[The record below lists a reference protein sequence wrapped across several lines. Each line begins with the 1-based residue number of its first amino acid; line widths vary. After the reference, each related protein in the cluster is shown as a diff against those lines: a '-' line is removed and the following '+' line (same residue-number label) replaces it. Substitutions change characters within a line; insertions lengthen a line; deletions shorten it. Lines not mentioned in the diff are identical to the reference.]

1 MRLKVLMP
9 KEVLLDEEVSKVT
22 AEAPNGEFCLL
33 PKHIDFVSALAPGV
47 LSYVSGG
54 KEFFVAVDGGVL
66 VKKGDRVMVSSPRAV
81 KGKQLG
87 ELEDTVLS
95 DYIKA
100 DESEKKSKS
109 VLARL
114 EADIVRN
121 FIEME

>member
-1 MRLKVLMP
+1 MRLKVLLP
-9 KEVLLDEEVSKVT
+9 KEVLLDEEISKVT

-47 LSYVSGG
+47 LIYVSGG

-81 KGKQLG
+81 RGTRLG
-87 ELEDTVLS
+87 ELEETVLS
-95 DYIKA
+95 EFIQV
-100 DESEKKSKS
+100 DEKERKSRS

>member
-47 LSYVSGG
+47 LSFVSGG
-54 KEFFVAVDGGVL
+54 KESFVAVDGGVL

-81 KGKQLG
+81 RGTQLG
-87 ELEDTVLS
+87 ELEDTVLK
-95 DYIKA
+95 DFIKA
-100 DESEKKSKS
+100 DETERKARS

-121 FIEME
+121 FIEMD